1 MWRRILLFSHTFI
14 KRLRG
19 NTRAQR
25 SEERTPSS
33 LVTTKEI
40 QEKKNFKEG
49 KVSVSY
55 KAREVEGGWRG
66 NYW

>member
-1 MWRRILLFSHTFI
+1 
-14 KRLRG
+14 
-19 NTRAQR
+19 
-25 SEERTPSS
+25 

-55 KAREVEGGWRG
+55 KARELEGGWRG

>member
-1 MWRRILLFSHTFI
+1 
-14 KRLRG
+14 
-19 NTRAQR
+19 
-25 SEERTPSS
+25 

-55 KAREVEGGWRG
+55 KARELEGRRLEGVTIG
-66 NYW
+66 NK

>member
-1 MWRRILLFSHTFI
+1 
-14 KRLRG
+14 
-19 NTRAQR
+19 
-25 SEERTPSS
+25 

-55 KAREVEGGWRG
+55 KARELERGWRG